1 MEIGFFVAFC
11 YQNQKYSERQDGTED
26 NHIAFGEQTKS
37 FGSEIKI
44 FIVRKRYVEITS
56 RLLKFRPL
64 MYKPHF
70 IQTNKDYIK
79 PSTGCTN
86 KAN

>member
-11 YQNQKYSERQDGTED
+11 YQNQKYSERQDDTED

-44 FIVRKRYVEITS
+44 FIVRK
-56 RLLKFRPL
+56 L
-64 MYKPHF
+64 
-70 IQTNKDYIK
+70 
-79 PSTGCTN
+79 
-86 KAN
+86 

>member
-1 MEIGFFVAFC
+1 MEIGVFVAFC
-11 YQNQKYSERQDGTED
+11 YQYQKYSERQDGTED
-26 NHIAFGEQTKS
+26 NHIAFGEETKS

-44 FIVRKRYVEITS
+44 FIVRKLYVEITS
-56 RLLKFRPL
+56 WLLKFRPL

-70 IQTNKDYIK
+70 VQTYKDDIE
-79 PSTGCTN
+79 PITGCTN